1 MKKDIK
7 KILQDFSRLRIAV
20 VGDVMIDKYIWGK
33 VTRISPEAPVPIVSQ
48 TNSECRLGGAANVAR
63 NIISLKAEPI
73 LFSVIGDDYYGE
85 IFCNLLLKEGISDG
99 KIIKSK
105 ERITTVK
112 TRIIA
117 GSQQLLRVDN
127 EIENSLSE
135 ELEQQLFESIKPFI
149 IKNSID
155 ALIFEDYDK
164 GVITPYL
171 INEIVKLCNEYNIPV
186 LVDPKRRN
194 FHFYKNVTLF
204 KPNFKEISEALNLN
218 IEKTNIEAL
227 KDAALKLHNN
237 YKIKIVMIT
246 LSENGI
252 FISDTKSY
260 YHIPAI
266 KRDIADVSG
275 AGDTVVSVAALSLAL
290 NLKINQIAYIC
301 NIAGGIVCEKVGV
314 VPIDTDSLLKECLFI
329 PED

>member
-1 MKKDIK
+1 MKEDIK
-7 KILQDFSRLRIAV
+7 KILENFSRLRIAV
-20 VGDVMIDKYIWGK
+20 IGDVMIDKYLWGK
-33 VTRISPEAPVPIVSQ
+33 VTRISPEAPVPILSQ

-73 LFSVIGDDYYGE
+73 LFSVIGDDYYGD

-117 GSQQLLRVDN
+117 GSQHLLRVDN
-127 EIENSLSE
+127 EIEYSLSE
-135 ELEQQLFESIKPFI
+135 QLEHQLLESIKPYI
-149 IKNSID
+149 LSKSID

-164 GVITPYL
+164 GVITPNL
-171 INEIVKLCNEYNIPV
+171 IYEIVRLCNENNVPI
-186 LVDPKRRN
+186 LVDPKKRN

-218 IEKTNIEAL
+218 IEKTDIDAL
-227 KDAALKLHNN
+227 KRAAEKLHED
-237 YKIKIVMIT
+237 YGIKIVMIT

-252 FISDTKSY
+252 FISNSKSF

-290 NLKINQIAYIC
+290 NLDIKKIAYIC

-314 VPIDTDSLLKECLFI
+314 VPIDANSLLKECLYI